1 MNAKSGA
8 FTYRDLY
15 GLRATC
21 TPAKFSW
28 VCKLPMK
35 EFESG
40 SPIGCSEPELIIP
53 SLPLRRI
60 NT

>member
-1 MNAKSGA
+1 MNAKSGL
-8 FTYRDLY
+8 YRDLY

-53 SLPLRRI
+53 SLPLHRI